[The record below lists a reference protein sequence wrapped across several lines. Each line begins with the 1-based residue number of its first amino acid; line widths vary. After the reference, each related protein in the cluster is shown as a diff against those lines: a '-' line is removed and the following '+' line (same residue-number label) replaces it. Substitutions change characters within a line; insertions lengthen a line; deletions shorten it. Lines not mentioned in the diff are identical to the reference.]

1 MVSGAGG
8 SGRNNVN
15 VRLASTA
22 LHLLRHLPGA
32 REAVFEY
39 YAGGPKG
46 VGLNTTGSSLIFQWK
61 WTRHDWQHAG
71 SRMVLQIVYYYTTLV
86 VNSRVR
92 VVLYRTVH
100 LGVSFFEGG
109 LSAVKE

>member
-1 MVSGAGG
+1 MTESPPPHKHVHCTMYIQITKYMRNKKLHHFYLVRYFKNHVTFLIPNFFFVSGAGG

-39 YAGGPKG
+39 YAGGPQ
-46 VGLNTTGSSLIFQWK
+46 VTEYV
-61 WTRHDWQHAG
+61 
-71 SRMVLQIVYYYTTLV
+71 SRNVQ
-86 VNSRVR
+86 
-92 VVLYRTVH
+92 
-100 LGVSFFEGG
+100 
-109 LSAVKE
+109 

>member
-39 YAGGPKG
+39 YAG
-46 VGLNTTGSSLIFQWK
+46 
-61 WTRHDWQHAG
+61 H
-71 SRMVLQIVYYYTTLV
+71 
-86 VNSRVR
+86 RVR
-92 VVLYRTVH
+92 QSYCTEIPP
-100 LGVSFFEGG
+100 SPCF
-109 LSAVKE
+109 A

>member
-39 YAGGPKG
+39 YAGGPQQ
-46 VGLNTTGSSLIFQWK
+46 VTEYVS
-61 WTRHDWQHAG
+61 
-71 SRMVLQIVYYYTTLV
+71 
-86 VNSRVR
+86 
-92 VVLYRTVH
+92 RTVH
-100 LGVSFFEGG
+100 KSRIPPAWCNNNASYVRLGGG
-109 LSAVKE
+109 HTAPWTS